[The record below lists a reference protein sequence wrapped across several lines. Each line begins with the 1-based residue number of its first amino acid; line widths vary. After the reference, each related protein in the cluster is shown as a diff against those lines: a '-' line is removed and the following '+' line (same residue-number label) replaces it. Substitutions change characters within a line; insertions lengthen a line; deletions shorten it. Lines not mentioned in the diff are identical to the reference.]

1 MRKRLLS
8 ALLAMAMVLTMLP
21 TAAFAAGTE
30 GGGGTEAGLA
40 VSAYGFVWNG
50 NKAEHGDV
58 YQSGAVLPGD
68 AKVGSD
74 WMGQTMYVAFKN
86 APRTATKLWFTVTAP
101 TADGKETEVWG
112 CLGGTKADSKTNN
125 TNAFSFLNRVPAP
138 KNQWEQL
145 PDSRK
150 ENPGGLKAGDIVT
163 LKVQT
168 VKSDAQLAD
177 TGIPTA
183 DQLDVA
189 IFEQEIAIIEGV
201 DILATTDAANVGT
214 VGVAGLTDQADEP
227 KTELY
232 KTDSYKA
239 EATVANGITTVAISV
254 EDLEKH
260 TNNDQPQKEGYWV
273 GFSVLAPTGAAKAK
287 YAFGVNEAALKDVK
301 ELNALEENING
312 TDGSKGIAFY
322 TDADTET
329 ETKTWASVEWLK
341 EDGTS
346 LGKTIYH
353 MDLTN
358 VKLKGAVATHDVTFN
373 ANGGQIN
380 GENTLVVKVAE
391 GEKLVAD
398 KVPTPTLAGK
408 TFKGWGAT
416 ANATTTVD
424 VTAEAVTKPVTYYA
438 IWDEAVTEG
447 IAAGFGWTAAEVN
460 TARDAAIK
468 AAGKTDNRVEKKDAL
483 DQTVWFMV
491 NEPVA
496 TAEKGNHYWYEITDG
511 TKVLW
516 EGAMDYEAN
525 AAKLG
530 MISASFLHNGQ
541 NESDEKVPAKLVINV
556 WKTDAAVTAKPA
568 TGNPM
573 TQEITTGANPLKIDT
588 VTPNAAEK
596 TVKVTFNQDLLGR
609 YVIELKAGDEVL
621 KSVTT
626 ECVAPAPA
634 VAKAEGYTFT
644 DVTLAAG
651 KYTVN
656 VYQAKATTGAVTP
669 AIDSKEVELKAET
682 ITEISINAAGLSAA
696 IDGTKIVLTGSV
708 KKANGEFT
716 LTYKTSNSADA
727 ATATVTLTVDGENA
741 NWKLGA
747 EDKLELFGTTYTL
760 DKDGVTFLA
769 DNVEIGGAGAAEV
782 AEIKESATVVLPE
795 SGTTL
800 EQLQT
805 AVGATTATFDANDN
819 NLSAALAAE
828 AGKLSKTDADAKLEE
843 VNKDIQNEA
852 DKKDTLVVVPYLNIE
867 LKAYNEASD
876 EKAAVLKME
885 ITPMIKIQAVKGEN
899 DDNPVVVESGKKI
912 ADTTNMGPVVIAF
925 TVPTGFVDGTPSL
938 YVQHKSY
945 IYTATYS
952 TDRYEFTNPHGF
964 SEFAITKDNPA
975 TVKVGDVEYLTLA
988 DAVKSVDKDAEVTIT
1003 LLNKNQ
1009 TAVTVDKT
1017 CTIIIAPG
1025 ATGATADEM
1034 KAMLKAGSG
1043 LKVTTTE
1050 VDGNIKF
1057 VFESSGSSGGGTGPA
1072 PGGIG
1077 GGASGTT
1084 TYSVNVPT
1092 VSNGTVTVNPRNAAK
1107 DATVTITVSPNQG
1120 YHLESL
1126 TVTDKDG
1133 NTIELTKVDATKY
1146 TFKMPASRVEVKAV
1160 FAEGEAPAVSF
1171 TDVAEGEYYYDAVK
1185 WAVDKG
1191 VTNGLTETTFGPN
1204 ASCTRAQMVTFL
1216 WRAAGSPEPTA
1227 TTTAFTDIDAN
1238 EYYYKAVLWAVEKG
1252 ITTGTTET
1260 TFSPNA
1266 TVTRAQTVTFLY
1278 RYAGSPAV
1286 SGSNNFTDLE
1296 AGEYYINAVQWA
1308 ATNGITTGT
1317 TETTFSPANN
1327 CTRGQI
1333 VTFLHRDLV

>member
-1 MRKRLLS
+1 
-8 ALLAMAMVLTMLP
+8 
-21 TAAFAAGTE
+21 
-30 GGGGTEAGLA
+30 
-40 VSAYGFVWNG
+40 
-50 NKAEHGDV
+50 
-58 YQSGAVLPGD
+58 
-68 AKVGSD
+68 
-74 WMGQTMYVAFKN
+74 
-86 APRTATKLWFTVTAP
+86 
-101 TADGKETEVWG
+101 
-112 CLGGTKADSKTNN
+112 
-125 TNAFSFLNRVPAP
+125 
-138 KNQWEQL
+138 
-145 PDSRK
+145 
-150 ENPGGLKAGDIVT
+150 
-163 LKVQT
+163 
-168 VKSDAQLAD
+168 
-177 TGIPTA
+177 
-183 DQLDVA
+183 
-189 IFEQEIAIIEGV
+189 
-201 DILATTDAANVGT
+201 
-214 VGVAGLTDQADEP
+214 
-227 KTELY
+227 
-232 KTDSYKA
+232 
-239 EATVANGITTVAISV
+239 
-254 EDLEKH
+254 
-260 TNNDQPQKEGYWV
+260 
-273 GFSVLAPTGAAKAK
+273 
-287 YAFGVNEAALKDVK
+287 
-301 ELNALEENING
+301 
-312 TDGSKGIAFY
+312 
-322 TDADTET
+322 
-329 ETKTWASVEWLK
+329 
-341 EDGTS
+341 
-346 LGKTIYH
+346 
-353 MDLTN
+353 
-358 VKLKGAVATHDVTFN
+358 
-373 ANGGQIN
+373 
-380 GENTLVVKVAE
+380 
-391 GEKLVAD
+391 
-398 KVPTPTLAGK
+398 
-408 TFKGWGAT
+408 
-416 ANATTTVD
+416 
-424 VTAEAVTKPVTYYA
+424 
-438 IWDEAVTEG
+438 
-447 IAAGFGWTAAEVN
+447 
-460 TARDAAIK
+460 
-468 AAGKTDNRVEKKDAL
+468 
-483 DQTVWFMV
+483 
-491 NEPVA
+491 
-496 TAEKGNHYWYEITDG
+496 
-511 TKVLW
+511 
-516 EGAMDYEAN
+516 
-525 AAKLG
+525 
-530 MISASFLHNGQ
+530 
-541 NESDEKVPAKLVINV
+541 V

-626 ECVAPAPA
+626 ECEAPVPA
-634 VAKAEGYTFT
+634 VDKAEGYTFT

-952 TDRYEFTNPHGF
+952 TDHYEFTNPHGF

-1057 VFESSGSSGGGTGPA
+1057 VFESSGSSGGSTGPA

-1077 GGASGTT
+1077 GGSSGTT

-1107 DATVTITVSPNQG
+1107 DATVTITVAPNQG

-1133 NTIELTKVDATKY
+1133 NKIELTKVDATKY

-1160 FAEGEAPAVSF
+1160 FAEGEAPAISF

-1333 VTFLHRDLV
+1333 VTFLYRHIVK

>member
-21 TAAFAAGTE
+21 MSAFATGET
-30 GGGGTEAGLA
+30 GGGETATIGTLEAGFEMEA
-40 VSAYGFVWNG
+40 A
-50 NKAEHGDV
+50 KAEEKLGIDRTKGEP
-58 YQSGAVLPGD
+58 STWCDP
-68 AKVGSD
+68 K
-74 WMGQTMYVAFKN
+74 TMYVLIKGVALDDKYTLKVTHTKENGSSEDVYTEPQFTVAQSSVDRGFSRVYFSFDKTTK
-86 APRTATKLWFTVTAP
+86 PDGETHSTATIDLAAGVYTFSVTKDGVEEPLTTSIELVEENGSFKVKEEEVTPPATKAEMVVGYNP
-101 TADGKETEVWG
+101 LAADAEKALEINRETEPSTNWCDDMTMWVKVNG
-112 CLGGTKADSKTNN
+112 VAKGEVYNLSVTRLKDAATEDVIGADNYIITEAQATRGFARIYFTFDPTVKDDANHSGAKVDIAAGDYTFTLKKGSEVVDTEKLTLVEDADSKGGFKVGTSEVQEYTITAPIPENGTVTTN
-125 TNAFSFLNRVPAP
+125 PA
-138 KNQWEQL
+138 
-145 PDSRK
+145 
-150 ENPGGLKAGDIVT
+150 GKA
-163 LKVQT
+163 
-168 VKSDAQLAD
+168 AAD
-177 TGIPTA
+177 TEVTVIATPATGYEV
-183 DQLDVA
+183 D
-189 IFEQEIAIIEGV
+189 EITVMNGTEKVTVENGKFKMP
-201 DILATTDAANVGT
+201 AANVT
-214 VGVAGLTDQADEP
+214 VT
-227 KTELY
+227 
-232 KTDSYKA
+232 
-239 EATVANGITTVAISV
+239 
-254 EDLEKH
+254 
-260 TNNDQPQKEGYWV
+260 
-273 GFSVLAPTGAAKAK
+273 
-287 YAFGVNEAALKDVK
+287 
-301 ELNALEENING
+301 
-312 TDGSKGIAFY
+312 
-322 TDADTET
+322 
-329 ETKTWASVEWLK
+329 
-341 EDGTS
+341 
-346 LGKTIYH
+346 
-353 MDLTN
+353 
-358 VKLKGAVATHDVTFN
+358 VTF
-373 ANGGQIN
+373 
-380 GENTLVVKVAE
+380 VKAS
-391 GEKLVAD
+391 D
-398 KVPTPTLAGK
+398 P
-408 TFKGWGAT
+408 
-416 ANATTTVD
+416 
-424 VTAEAVTKPVTYYA
+424 
-438 IWDEAVTEG
+438 VTEG

-468 AAGKTDNRVEKKDAL
+468 AAGKTDNRENKEDAL

-541 NESDEKVPAKLVINV
+541 NEGDEKVPAKLVINV

-626 ECVAPAPA
+626 ECEAPVPA
-634 VAKAEGYTFT
+634 VDKAEGYTFT

-952 TDRYEFTNPHGF
+952 TDHYEFTNPHGF

-1057 VFESSGSSGGGTGPA
+1057 VFESSGSSGGSTGPA

-1077 GGASGTT
+1077 GGSSGTT

-1107 DATVTITVSPNQG
+1107 DATVTITVAPNQG

-1133 NTIELTKVDATKY
+1133 NKIELTKVDATKY

-1333 VTFLHRDLV
+1333 VTFLYRHIVK

>member
-21 TAAFAAGTE
+21 MSAFATGET
-30 GGGGTEAGLA
+30 GGGETATIGTLEAGFEMEA
-40 VSAYGFVWNG
+40 A
-50 NKAEHGDV
+50 KAEEKLGIDRKKDD
-58 YQSGAVLPGD
+58 SSTWCDP
-68 AKVGSD
+68 K
-74 WMGQTMYVAFKN
+74 TMYVLIKGVALNDKYTLKVTHTKEDGSSEDVYTEPQFTVAQSSVDRGFSRVYFSFDKTTK
-86 APRTATKLWFTVTAP
+86 PEGETHSTATINLAAGVYTFSVTKDGVEEPLTTSIELVEENGSFKVKEEEVTPPATKAEMVVGYNPLAADAEKALGIDRDTEPSTNWCDDMTMWVKVNGVAKDEVYNLSVTRLKDAATEDVIGADDYTITEAQATRGFARIYFTFDPTVKDDTNHSGAKVDIAAGDYTFTLKKGSEVVDTEKLTLVEDADSKGGFKVGTSEVQEYTITVTTPENGTVTTNPVGKAAADTEVTVTAAP
-101 TADGKETEVWG
+101 ATGYEVDEITVMNGTEKVTVENGKF
-112 CLGGTKADSKTNN
+112 KM
-125 TNAFSFLNRVPAP
+125 P
-138 KNQWEQL
+138 
-145 PDSRK
+145 
-150 ENPGGLKAGDIVT
+150 
-163 LKVQT
+163 
-168 VKSDAQLAD
+168 
-177 TGIPTA
+177 
-183 DQLDVA
+183 
-189 IFEQEIAIIEGV
+189 
-201 DILATTDAANVGT
+201 AANVT
-214 VGVAGLTDQADEP
+214 VT
-227 KTELY
+227 
-232 KTDSYKA
+232 
-239 EATVANGITTVAISV
+239 
-254 EDLEKH
+254 
-260 TNNDQPQKEGYWV
+260 
-273 GFSVLAPTGAAKAK
+273 
-287 YAFGVNEAALKDVK
+287 
-301 ELNALEENING
+301 
-312 TDGSKGIAFY
+312 
-322 TDADTET
+322 
-329 ETKTWASVEWLK
+329 
-341 EDGTS
+341 
-346 LGKTIYH
+346 
-353 MDLTN
+353 
-358 VKLKGAVATHDVTFN
+358 VTF
-373 ANGGQIN
+373 
-380 GENTLVVKVAE
+380 VKAS
-391 GEKLVAD
+391 D
-398 KVPTPTLAGK
+398 P
-408 TFKGWGAT
+408 
-416 ANATTTVD
+416 
-424 VTAEAVTKPVTYYA
+424 
-438 IWDEAVTEG
+438 VTEG

-468 AAGKTDNRVEKKDAL
+468 AAGKTDNRENKEDAL

-496 TAEKGNHYWYEITDG
+496 TTEKGNHYWYEITDG

-530 MISASFLHNGQ
+530 MISTSFLHNGQ
-541 NESDEKVPAKLVINV
+541 NKGDEKVPAKLVINV
-556 WKTDAAVTAKPA
+556 WKTNAAVTAKPA

-621 KSVTT
+621 KSFTT
-626 ECVAPAPA
+626 ECVAPTPA

-682 ITEISINAAGLSAA
+682 ITEISVEDAAGLSVAV
-696 IDGTKIVLTGSV
+696 DGNKIVLTGNM
-708 KKANGEFT
+708 KDADKEIT
-716 LTYKTSNSADA
+716 LKYKTSADNTGTVKVTYDADA
-727 ATATVTLTVDGENA
+727 EEGKKWT
-741 NWKLGA
+741 LGA
-747 EDKLELFGTTYTL
+747 ITLFGDTTYTL
-760 DKDGVTFLA
+760 DATGVNFLA
-769 DNVEIGGAGAAEV
+769 DNVDIVAKDPEV
-782 AEIKESATVVLPE
+782 EIKEEIREALTAA
-795 SGTTL
+795 GFDAA
-800 EQLQT
+800 T
-805 AVGATTATFDANDN
+805 AV
-819 NLSAALAAE
+819 
-828 AGKLSKTDADAKLEE
+828 DADATDLLSDAKVDTIIPKSKEDAAALLTADKIDVGETGEAAGDFTE
-843 VNKDIQNEA
+843 VHVVSYFAVEVVDYAAAKAAEGEKPAEPATITLNITPMVKRVPAVPADGVNPAKHGEFKNEA
-852 DKKDTLVVVPYLNIE
+852 DAAATKLDGY
-867 LKAYNEASD
+867 EAS
-876 EKAAVLKME
+876 EPIV
-885 ITPMIKIQAVKGEN
+885 
-899 DDNPVVVESGKKI
+899 
-912 ADTTNMGPVVIAF
+912 F
-925 TVPTGFVDGTPSL
+925 TVKLPTGFVTNDTKDFVIAKHYADDTKTTVKEWISTTVTEDKGA
-938 YVQHKSY
+938 
-945 IYTATYS
+945 YTASFNATTFSPYELTVDNRTVNVTFKNGA
-952 TDRYEFTNPHGF
+952 TDVLAADDYDVTNIGWTLPVVA
-964 SEFAITKDNPA
+964 EE
-975 TVKVGDVEYLTLA
+975 DVEDGKEFKGWAYE
-988 DAVKSVDKDAEVTIT
+988 S
-1003 LLNKNQ
+1003 
-1009 TAVTVDKT
+1009 TATAAAFTDKT
-1017 CTIIIAPG
+1017 LTEALLDAWIAK
-1025 ATGATADEM
+1025 ATAENGTKSPLVLYAVIGD
-1034 KAMLKAGSG
+1034 K
-1043 LKVTTTE
+1043 
-1050 VDGNIKF
+1050 
-1057 VFESSGSSGGGTGPA
+1057 SSGGGTGPA

-1077 GGASGTT
+1077 GGSSGTT

-1107 DATVTITVSPNQG
+1107 DATVTITVAPDKG

-1133 NTIELTKVDATKY
+1133 NKIELTKVDATKY

-1333 VTFLHRDLV
+1333 VTFLYRHIVK